1 MCVKNAYIMALF
13 THPSVIFLKI
23 RRTSAI
29 FRKCPRKLSGLEA
42 IRAAA
47 AQGLGIAMLFAQP
60 AANGPAGARRILL
73 PRAHR
78 TAGPFAVDPAI
89 VLHAGWAAAGVRAG
103 HGAAEHAAERRFKKR
118 VDIVPLPPAMGVLEE
133 IWQRNEPR
141 FSADFFSFHTN
152 ALESAP
158 HFYYTGGGARE
169 KRATMRDRSCGEV
182 LP

>member
-13 THPSVIFLKI
+13 THLSVIFLKI

-78 TAGPFAVDPAI
+78 TAGPFAVDLAI
-89 VLHAGWAAAGVRAG
+89 VLHAGWAAAGARAG
-103 HGAAEHAAERRFKKR
+103 HGASAKHAAERRFKKR
-118 VDIVPLPPAMGVLEE
+118 VDIVPLPPSDGC
-133 IWQRNEPR
+133 
-141 FSADFFSFHTN
+141 T
-152 ALESAP
+152 
-158 HFYYTGGGARE
+158 
-169 KRATMRDRSCGEV
+169 
-182 LP
+182 